1 MSACGILHTN
11 ISFLSVTKWKS
22 GKMTSVARARFSNSV
37 SPCLYWSNHVPFC
50 VGEGEISTE
59 GIAGISNPSGSEVAP
74 GVKCESSGR

>member
-1 MSACGILHTN
+1 MA
-11 ISFLSVTKWKS
+11 
-22 GKMTSVARARFSNSV
+22 SVARARFNNSV

-50 VGEGEISTE
+50 VGEGGISTE